1 MKIVTKKD
9 ISTTLRTLSP
19 LLHAQVRKSYIA
31 IRTAFSAAAKAVV
44 SFLGKVYA
52 FLVRKSHALL
62 ALPLTVKLYA
72 LLLTVIPLFAL
83 WQLFAYQLSQA
94 TFTSVNILVALV
106 LAVSMLRI
114 AVFSHKRM
122 EEMREQNDEIM
133 AQLDKRD
140 AELAKLKSDI
150 FELRNKARRG
160 NATKKSAVRFVEL
173 AKAQKQSAEPTEEKY
188 QYLVTA
194 ITKIFDVS
202 GVVAYARRAQD
213 SDEFDIAGRY
223 ALADDP
229 PTTVA
234 VAGEGILGQ
243 AIASNKALTL
253 PEVPKDYLTA
263 VSGLGKSRALNVYAL
278 PLVAAG
284 SDAVV
289 GVIEVACFAKLPLAS
304 EWENVEKELS
314 EII

>member
-31 IRTAFSAAAKAVV
+31 IRTALSAAGKAVV
-44 SFLGKVYA
+44 RFFCKVYV
-52 FLVRKSHALL
+52 FLAPKFHAIL

-72 LLLTVIPLFAL
+72 LLLTLIPLFAL

-94 TFTSVNILVALV
+94 TFTSVNILVALI
-106 LAVSMLRI
+106 LAISMLRI

-122 EEMREQNDEIM
+122 EDMRVQNDEIM

-150 FELRNKARRG
+150 FELRNKARRS

-173 AKAQKQSAEPTEEKY
+173 AKAEKQSAEPTEEKY

-194 ITKIFDVS
+194 ITKLFDVS
-202 GVVAYARRAQD
+202 GVVAYARRSQD

-263 VSGLGKSRALNVYAL
+263 VSGLGKSRVLNVYAL
-278 PLVAAG
+278 PLVSAG